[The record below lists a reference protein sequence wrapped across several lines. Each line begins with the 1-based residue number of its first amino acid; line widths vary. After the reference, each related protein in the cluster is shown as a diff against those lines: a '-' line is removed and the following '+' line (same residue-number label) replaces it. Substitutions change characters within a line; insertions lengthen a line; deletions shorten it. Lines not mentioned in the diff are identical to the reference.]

1 MQTLG
6 RSLATLLLLAAWCA
20 PAAAQEK
27 FETNDKGEW
36 TYERKD
42 GRRELKQEQ
51 RLDQYKSEYKDGR
64 REVKR
69 EAKADGSWKEEIK
82 DGRCEIKRERT
93 SAGEYKEERKCG

>member
-1 MQTLG
+1 MRHAATG
-6 RSLATLLLLAAWCA
+6 LALVLLAVVAA

-27 FETNDKGEW
+27 YERNDKGEW

-42 GRRELKQEQ
+42 GRREIKEE
-51 RLDQYKSEYKDGR
+51 RKLDQHVSEYKDGR

-82 DGRCEIKRERT
+82 TGRCVVKRERG
-93 SAGEYKEERKCG
+93 ADGAYKEERSC